1 MLLPP
6 KLSIKGQ
13 INDFKVLEK
22 RGWFPVYELRMFQ
35 TCNTS
40 KHVHT
45 DCLLMMK
52 DTKTLP
58 FYIAKLFFSLIFPKG
73 GKVNRLLSLESSTNE
88 QFFDSNSQTMI
99 GDGKILS
106 RNLV

>member
-1 MLLPP
+1 MLSPP

-22 RGWFPVYELRMFQ
+22 RGWFPVYKLRRFQ

-58 FYIAKLFFSLIFPKG
+58 FNIAKLFVSFILPKSG
-73 GKVNRLLSLESSTNE
+73 EVNGLLSLESSTNE
-88 QFFDSNSQTMI
+88 QIFHSNSQTMI